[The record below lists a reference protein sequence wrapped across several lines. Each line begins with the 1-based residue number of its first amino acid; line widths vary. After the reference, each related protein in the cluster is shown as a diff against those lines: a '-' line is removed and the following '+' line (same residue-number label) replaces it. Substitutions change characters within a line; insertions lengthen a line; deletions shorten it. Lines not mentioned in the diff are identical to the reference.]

1 MSLQHIQK
9 GGWFVTR
16 MDGGLHTLLLVTAAL
31 ALATL
36 VAGVADWL
44 WPRLSATATWPA
56 LCLGLSTSCVLAG
69 IDYFGMVNRVNLSLV
84 VGPVAAVCWLAVLIR
99 LGAVVRGPVLVTL
112 GTAVGL
118 SLLWQAD
125 HAATTLAPPP
135 LPRQDLLVTD
145 AGNPVLCFVT
155 AEPNPWIELAA
166 RRSEHEFSGRLLP
179 VASPHVSYSCH
190 GWTFAEGRCHIPSD
204 EVEKILHDNGYRR
217 VEPPRVG
224 DVIVYLDDQD
234 RIIHSGV
241 VRYRDK
247 SGLVLVESKWDLL
260 GRYLHRPENQ
270 PYSSRFAYYRSP
282 RQNHTLRGTERLPRR
297 EDRPL
302 RGISSP
308 LRPFSRKRN

>member
-1 MSLQHIQK
+1 MEV
-9 GGWFVTR
+9 GV
-16 MDGGLHTLLLVTAAL
+16 HTLLLATAGL
-31 ALATL
+31 AAATL
-36 VAGVADWL
+36 IAGAMQWL
-44 WPRLSATATWPA
+44 WPRLSATAIWPG
-56 LCLGLSTSCVLAG
+56 LCMGLSSACVLLG
-69 IDYFGMVNRVNLSLV
+69 VHYLVTLNRVFLPVV
-84 VGPVAAVCWLAVLIR
+84 VGPLTAVCWLAVLTR
-99 LGAVVRGPVLVTL
+99 LGSAARGPALVTL

-166 RRSEHEFSGRLLP
+166 RRSEREFSGRLLP

-217 VEPPRVG
+217 VDQPRAG
-224 DVIVYLDDQD
+224 DVIVYLDERD

-241 VRYRDK
+241 VRFRDK

-260 GRYLHRPENQ
+260 GRYLHRPESQ

-282 RQNHTLRGTERLPRR
+282 RQNHVLRGTERLPRR
-297 EDRPL
+297 HDPPL
-302 RGISSP
+302 RGISTP
-308 LRPFSRKRN
+308 LRSFSRKRI